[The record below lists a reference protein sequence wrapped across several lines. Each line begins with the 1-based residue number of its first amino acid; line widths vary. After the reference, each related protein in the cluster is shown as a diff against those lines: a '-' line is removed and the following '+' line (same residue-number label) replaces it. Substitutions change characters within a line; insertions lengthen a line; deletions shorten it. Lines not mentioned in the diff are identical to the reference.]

1 LGKILTVPMKI
12 FALFPVSCAGFA
24 LSASA
29 IDLVPHYIS
38 TTADGVVIRR
48 PYFADGKKKYSV
60 KIDSETKLT
69 AFEDGALFRFEKFP
83 DAAMRL
89 RLSPIST
96 PGPFG
101 PEKLEHYQQVAR
113 GLLPAGA
120 EEIALTESALDPL
133 PINGWQ
139 SYRVTFSYRAATE
152 PRRQSIIF
160 LNLKPTEQIL
170 VQTDSAERSFN
181 EVSARVFNI
190 VRRWHE
196 IAPEDEQPYN

>member
-1 LGKILTVPMKI
+1 MKA
-12 FALFPVSCAGFA
+12 FALVAVSCAGLA
-24 LSASA
+24 LSAGA
-29 IDLVPHYIS
+29 TDLVPHYIS
-38 TTADGVVIRR
+38 TTADGVVVRR
-48 PYFADGKKKYSV
+48 PYFADGKKKFGV

-69 AFEDGALFRFEKFP
+69 AFEGGALFRFDKFP
-83 DAAMRL
+83 EATMRL

-101 PEKLEHYQQVAR
+101 PETLEHYQQVAQS
-113 GLLPAGA
+113 LLPAGA
-120 EEIALTESALDPL
+120 EEIALLESALNPL

-152 PRRQSIIF
+152 PRRQSVIF
-160 LNLKPTEQIL
+160 LNLKPSEQIL

-181 EVSARVFNI
+181 EVSARAFDI

-196 IAPEDEQPYN
+196 IVPEDEQPYN